1 MISELGE
8 TAIENANYTT
18 PWFPSKMTRPQP
30 RPWFVIRRVTESGW
44 EQLYTEE
51 GPIARFETEEEAK
64 AAADKAN
71 AGKYVSHASA

>member
-1 MISELGE
+1 M
-8 TAIENANYTT
+8 ENANYMTT
-18 PWFPSKMTRPQP
+18 WFASKMTRPQP

-71 AGKYVSHASA
+71 AENYVSPLSA

>member
-1 MISELGE
+1 MK
-8 TAIENANYTT
+8 TT
-18 PWFPSKMTRPQP
+18 YITLWFASKLDRPQP

-44 EQLYTEE
+44 EQVYTND

-71 AGKYVSHASA
+71 AENYVSPASA